1 MHILLVEDDQRISNF
16 IVKGLTEKGY
26 YITLATTG
34 EEARTLV
41 NEQNWDLILMDIM
54 LPGINGIQLTQMI
67 RYKKNYTPIL
77 ILSALSESEDKV
89 EALDHGADDY
99 LTKPFYFNELLS
111 RMNALTRRSKFNF
124 DDNTHELSVASLRV
138 NLDEHQAYQHD
149 LPLDLSPT
157 EYKLLVYLM
166 QNKNKVLNR
175 TQLLTTVWGINY
187 ENNTNVVDV
196 YISYLRSKIDEK
208 EMKMIHTVK
217 GAGYMIKE

>member
-124 DDNTHELSVASLRV
+124 DDKTHELSVASLRV

-208 EMKMIHTVK
+208 EMIHTVK

>member
-1 MHILLVEDDQRISNF
+1 M
-16 IVKGLTEKGY
+16 
-26 YITLATTG
+26 
-34 EEARTLV
+34 

-124 DDNTHELSVASLRV
+124 DDKTHELSVASLRV

-208 EMKMIHTVK
+208 EMIHTVK